1 MNAAGMQRT
10 GCVPAAV
17 SLSAV
22 LGQQDMLGV
31 GGQRGTELSGI
42 GDYVFDR
49 TVGEGQF
56 GKVKVATHKLSGM
69 RVAIKII
76 NKLKLTADTLRMVH
90 REVAIMKML
99 RHPNI
104 IRLYEVIDTPAL
116 LFLVM
121 EYAPGG
127 EVMDLIATHGRL
139 KEGDAVRFFAQTA
152 YALAYC
158 HSRRTVHRDV
168 KAENLLLDAHM
179 NVKLI
184 DFGLSNV
191 YDPRDVLKT
200 FCGSPTYASPELVQ
214 RRAYTGPEVDCWSLG
229 VLLYVLV
236 VGELPF
242 LGKSYLELYRKIIAA
257 RYWMPSFLSPDC
269 QDLIRHM
276 LVPDIKSRATI
287 TEICNH
293 PWVRAGGVSIPRQNF
308 GLAPPPPDADDLDPA
323 VLDQMEDM
331 GFDRQA
337 VVDSVIGDLY
347 DDAAATY
354 CLLASNAR
362 ARSADDS
369 ADDRTPTTPLLSAD
383 AHPGKSAA
391 AAFRGS
397 EKQHQHQDAAAT
409 TTTERS
415 RGLTPAAAAFA
426 APHGVP
432 AITRSSADGDVPGNH
447 DRDFAVPHCDTPLP
461 QLPQKAGKGSPRD
474 SSSGNHETAAAAA
487 AAAAEEREAQR
498 RQRRRKRTSLCVVEP
513 LTGTPTSSCSPQM
526 RGAAVPSTGTGTGTG
541 TNGGRRSGSPGPEAE
556 ATLGS
561 PASSPGK
568 KGHSHSRAHGDSRSS
583 GSSGS
588 SDSDSSG
595 HGAGAMRKSSSA
607 GVLSTKRRPLAGPEG
622 ARSERQAVS
631 PPAGPQPAP
640 AQHAHH
646 RPAHD
651 RPHGHHG
658 HHGRHHHHHHHDR
671 EREHDHGE
679 RAPHREH
686 SRRHHASRT
695 PSLSPEKTSPRVAS
709 SSSSSVSNGSSS
721 TGNDDDGAV
730 RLPVAAPRPR
740 PSLAATA
747 PPTAGSGTGSTRAE
761 TESDTW
767 SSASSAS
774 SSSGSAPGS
783 GRTDPMPS
791 PQRHTRLGMLVNWRR
806 TVAES
811 QPDGAAQTPR
821 PVRFAFSVSAT
832 TALPAEAIV
841 AALRAAL
848 RRHRELAV
856 AAERPFVLRCTEQR
870 AGAAAAGTASTSG
883 DGHSSDSS
891 SSDTEDDDALVMEAE
906 VCQLPLLSQ
915 NGVRFRRIAGD
926 AARYKALC
934 KELTAALELHST
946 E

>member
-1 MNAAGMQRT
+1 MSTVGMQRP

-22 LGQQDMLGV
+22 LGQQDALGV
-31 GGQRGTELSGI
+31 GGQRGTELTGI

-76 NKLKLTADTLRMVH
+76 NKLKLTAETIRMVH

-127 EVMDLIATHGRL
+127 EVMDLIAAHGRL
-139 KEGDAVRFFAQTA
+139 RECDAVRFFAQTA

-168 KAENLLLDAHM
+168 KAENLLLDAQM

-257 RYWMPSFLSPDC
+257 RYWMPAYLSPDC

-308 GLAPPPPDADDLDPA
+308 GLAPPLPDAADLDPA
-323 VLDQMEDM
+323 VLDHMEEM

-337 VVDSVIGDLY
+337 VVDSVVGDLY

-362 ARSADDS
+362 GRAAARAAFGDTASARSDDS
-369 ADDRTPTTPLLSAD
+369 PLARTPRTPPLAEPAAPATTVFCT
-383 AHPGKSAA
+383 G
-391 AAFRGS
+391 
-397 EKQHQHQDAAAT
+397 EKQAPEGAQGGNGPHTHGHAHTHGSGHGSGHGHGNGHGQGQG
-409 TTTERS
+409 
-415 RGLTPAAAAFA
+415 RGLSPAAAAFA
-426 APHGVP
+426 AHTNTAAATTTGATTTSSHPGVP
-432 AITRSSADGDVPGNH
+432 TITRISAGGDE
-447 DRDFAVPHCDTPLP
+447 P
-461 QLPQKAGKGSPRD
+461 QLPQEGRGKGSTTPRD
-474 SSSGNHETAAAAA
+474 GARESSSGSETHEGTATTGTTGTTT
-487 AAAAEEREAQR
+487 AEEKEAQR
-498 RQRRRKRTSLCVVEP
+498 RQRKRKRTSLCVVEP
-513 LTGTPTSSCSPQM
+513 LTGTP
-526 RGAAVPSTGTGTGTG
+526 GT
-541 TNGGRRSGSPGPEAE
+541 PGPGKGVESPAREAD
-556 ATLGS
+556 AALGS
-561 PASSPGK
+561 AASSPGK
-568 KGHSHSRAHGDSRSS
+568 KGARAHRDSKSSRSSSSRSSSGS
-583 GSSGS
+583 GSSG
-588 SDSDSSG
+588 
-595 HGAGAMRKSSSA
+595 HRAAPMKKSSSA
-607 GVLSTKRRPLAGPEG
+607 GVLSTKRRPLATPESD
-622 ARSERQAVS
+622 RSETQDASPRAVLPARPTTGAHAPSRQHS
-631 PPAGPQPAP
+631 G
-640 AQHAHH
+640 
-646 RPAHD
+646 
-651 RPHGHHG
+651 
-658 HHGRHHHHHHHDR
+658 HHHHHHHRAHGHHHGDDDDGSAPA
-671 EREHDHGE
+671 ERHARHT
-679 RAPHREH
+679 
-686 SRRHHASRT
+686 RRHHTSRA
-695 PSLSPEKTSPRVAS
+695 PSQSPEKAPPGR
-709 SSSSSVSNGSSS
+709 SSS
-721 TGNDDDGAV
+721 TDDDAAV
-730 RLPVAAPRPR
+730 RLPVAA
-740 PSLAATA
+740 TA
-747 PPTAGSGTGSTRAE
+747 PVPVPARAE
-761 TESDTW
+761 SDSDT
-767 SSASSAS
+767 SSS
-774 SSSGSAPGS
+774 SSSGPGS
-783 GRTDPMPS
+783 GRAESLPT
-791 PQRHTRLGMLVNWRR
+791 PQRRTRLGMLVNWRR

-811 QPDGAAQTPR
+811 QPEGGPQTPR
-821 PVRFAFSVSAT
+821 PVRFAFSVST
-832 TALPAEAIV
+832 TTTLPAAAV
-841 AALRAAL
+841 LDALRGAL
-848 RRHRELAV
+848 RRHSELAV
-856 AAERPFVLRCTEQR
+856 TSEKAFVLRCTEC
-870 AGAAAAGTASTSG
+870 APAAAPAA
-883 DGHSSDSS
+883 DGNNS
-891 SSDTEDDDALVMEAE
+891 SSDEEEEEEGADGGALVMEVE

-934 KELTAALELHST
+934 KELIAVLEPRSAS
-946 E
+946 